1 MINKT
6 ISLTF
11 LGLLLGATECSLGQ
25 QVTPLYTA
33 RTQLEPATRIQTTD
47 ALITRVSDRV
57 RDRHAREEGAYDHYL
72 SWYWQERTVV
82 IELIDRVAMGGKDIT
97 INVTALAP
105 LNRPDFRCF
114 FRGINTV
121 AEYHHNAA
129 TKSIGTNQYST
140 TVTYNNLE
148 RRALKIGDRMEF
160 EFSPFLLA
168 PSNGRKNYY
177 GTTMLYVVGQG
188 IVPWYGQGEKLD
200 SIPLPKQALLG
211 GLGTLPYQYSNEPR
225 HRFMQ
230 MATNIAPASGQA
242 FMLGRR
248 LHHTNFK
255 NGSHSEQPNPGYP
268 EQAGKVGPGY
278 VARSCIACHV
288 NNGRALPPK
297 INKPMR
303 QSVVKVGAD
312 MIGTPHPTLG
322 GSLQSAST
330 DGDPETVMQ
339 VRDYSTI
346 PGTYADGTPYVLRK
360 PRYAFTGITPRHY
373 SVRLS
378 PQLVGLG
385 LLEAIAEKTV
395 IANADPSDENQDGIS
410 GRIQVVTDPETG
422 ERRLGRFGYK
432 AGQASIRLQVASA
445 LNHDMGVTTTV
456 FPRLD
461 GETTSG
467 KPELANK
474 ELTQLTRYI
483 ATLGVSARRNL
494 QDQEALS
501 GENLFIKT
509 GCAKCHTTR
518 FTTSPYHP
526 FAELRNQTI
535 HPYTDLLL
543 HDMGPGLADNL
554 AEQGA
559 SGAEWRTAPLWGIGL
574 TAGVSGAEA
583 YLHDGRAGT
592 LSEAI
597 LWHDGE
603 GKRARESF
611 RSMPA
616 TERDALLTFLKS
628 L

>member
-1 MINKT
+1 MNKA
-6 ISLTF
+6 
-11 LGLLLGATECSLGQ
+11 LLLTLLCWLLIAAEHGQGQ

-33 RTQLEPATRIQTTD
+33 RTQLEPATSIQTTD
-47 ALITRVSDRV
+47 ALITRVADRV
-57 RDRHAREEGAYDHYL
+57 RDRHAREDGAYDHYL

-82 IELIDRVAMGGKDIT
+82 IELIDRVAVGGKDIT
-97 INVTALAP
+97 INITALAP

-121 AEYHHNAA
+121 AEYHHNVA
-129 TKSIGTNQYST
+129 TKSTGSNRYST
-140 TVTYNNLE
+140 RVNYNNLE
-148 RRALKIGDRMEF
+148 RRQLKVGDRMEF

-230 MATNIAPASGQA
+230 MATNIAPVSGQA

-248 LHHTNFK
+248 LHHTDFS

-268 EQAGKVGPGY
+268 EQSGKVGPGY

-288 NNGRALPPK
+288 NNGRALPPA
-297 INKPMR
+297 INSPMR

-322 GSLQSAST
+322 GSLQPAST
-330 DGDPETVMQ
+330 DGDPETLVQ
-339 VRDYSTI
+339 IGDYSTVA
-346 PGTYADGTPYVLRK
+346 GTYADGTPYVLRK
-360 PRYAFTGITPRHY
+360 PRYSFRGMAPSHY

-395 IANADPSDENQDGIS
+395 IAKADPGDGNQDGIS

-432 AGQASIRLQVASA
+432 AGQASVRLQVASA

-461 GETTSG
+461 GETGTG
-467 KPELANK
+467 KPELADK
-474 ELTQLTRYI
+474 ELGLLTRYI
-483 ATLGVSARRNL
+483 ATLGVSARRDL
-494 QDQEALS
+494 QDEQALA
-501 GENLFIKT
+501 GERLFMKA
-509 GCAKCHTTR
+509 GCANCHTTK

-526 FAELRNQTI
+526 FTELRNQTI
-535 HPYTDLLL
+535 RPYTDLLL
-543 HDMGPGLADNL
+543 HDMGAGLADNL
-554 AEQGA
+554 AEEAA

-574 TAGVSGAEA
+574 TTGVSGAEA
-583 YLHDGRAGT
+583 YLHDGRARD

-597 LWHDGE
+597 LWHGGE
-603 GKRARESF
+603 GQGAREAF
-611 RSMPA
+611 RTMPA
-616 TERDALLTFLKS
+616 TERAALLKFLKS